1 MSTNQYL
8 LFSSFSEFCCVLFY
22 LFNIPFSARYSNP
35 CLCIWVALEDG
46 GRVDMRG
53 ELNGAK
59 SSNEFGNDSKYGR
72 GVLHLWD
79 TESEIK
85 FERKTEEDDWT
96 GESVMS
102 NVFNFAFFV
111 RKLQFVRTGCRAE
124 IWV

>member
-1 MSTNQYL
+1 
-8 LFSSFSEFCCVLFY
+8 
-22 LFNIPFSARYSNP
+22 
-35 CLCIWVALEDG
+35 
-46 GRVDMRG
+46 MRG

-59 SSNEFGNDSKYGR
+59 SSDEFGNDSKYGR

-85 FERKTEEDDWT
+85 FEKKTEEDDWT

-102 NVFNFAFFV
+102 DVFNFAFFV
-111 RKLQFVRTGCRAE
+111 RKLQLVRTGCRAE